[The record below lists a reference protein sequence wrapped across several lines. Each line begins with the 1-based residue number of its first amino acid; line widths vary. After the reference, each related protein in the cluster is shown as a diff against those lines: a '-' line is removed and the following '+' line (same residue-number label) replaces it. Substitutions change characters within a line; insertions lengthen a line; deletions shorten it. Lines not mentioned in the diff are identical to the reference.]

1 MEKKTERDSDR
12 INQFQQKKL
21 AERLAI
27 GMAVRNATLEQLDHK
42 VKEEGIITVSAKAA
56 GEEAAAWA
64 AKCVEQKQQYP
75 SRTLCYSVSV
85 ALQAPPVIKI
95 QQQGNRAIS
104 NRDVE
109 QLCALITEERAEELA
124 RACMS
129 SNAARQRRAEV
140 VLIPLRRGEV
150 LKCVTSST

>member
-1 MEKKTERDSDR
+1 MEKKTQRHSDR

-27 GMAVRNATLEQLDHK
+27 GMAVRNATLKQLGHK
-42 VKEEGIITVSAKAA
+42 VKEEEIITVSAKAA

-64 AKCVEQKQQYP
+64 AKCAEQKQQYP

-95 QQQGNRAIS
+95 QQQEYHAIS

-109 QLCALITEERAEELA
+109 QLCDLIIEKRAEELA

-129 SNAARQRRAEV
+129 SNAARQRRAV
-140 VLIPLRRGEV
+140 AV
-150 LKCVTSST
+150 LKRALTKK

>member
-1 MEKKTERDSDR
+1 MEKKAQRDSDR

-21 AERLAI
+21 AEQLAI

-42 VKEEGIITVSAKAA
+42 VKEEEIITVSAKAA

-64 AKCVEQKQQYP
+64 AKCAEQKQQYP

-95 QQQGNRAIS
+95 QRLRA
-104 NRDVE
+104 
-109 QLCALITEERAEELA
+109 EERARAEQHFQRVRADELA
-124 RACMS
+124 QAG
-129 SNAARQRRAEV
+129 RQNDGLRLRRAKA
-140 VLIPLRRGEV
+140 VLAAALRRR
-150 LKCVTSST
+150 K

>member
-1 MEKKTERDSDR
+1 MSEAQMEKKTQRDSDR

-21 AERLAI
+21 AEQLAI
-27 GMAVRNATLEQLDHK
+27 GMAVRNATLEQLGHK
-42 VKEEGIITVSAKAA
+42 VKEEEIITASAKAA

-64 AKCVEQKQQYP
+64 AKCAEQKQQYP

-95 QQQGNRAIS
+95 QQQENRAIS

-109 QLCALITEERAEELA
+109 QLCALIREERAEELA

-129 SNAARQRRAEV
+129 SNAARQRRAV
-140 VLIPLRRGEV
+140 AV
-150 LKCVTSST
+150 LKRAVTKK